1 VGASER
7 DEWLR
12 AAWRTLVAGTID
24 ARRLVFVDEM
34 GAHTSLSVLYA
45 YSPRGRR
52 IHAEVPRNRGP
63 NTTLLASITI
73 DGMGPCV
80 AVEGS
85 TTSAVFEAYVE
96 QVLVP
101 TLRPGQAVVL
111 DNLTAHKGARVREL
125 VEGRDCELMFL
136 PPYSPDF
143 NPIEEAFSK
152 VKGLL
157 RKAGARTREALVDAL
172 GAALEAV
179 TAEDAQGFF
188 KHCGYHRLLPSQ
200 QLRRTC

>member
-7 DEWLR
+7 DEWSR
-12 AAWRTLVAGTID
+12 VVWKTLVAGAVDTS
-24 ARRLVFVDEM
+24 RLVFVDEM
-34 GAHTSLSVLYA
+34 GANTSLCPLYA

-52 IHAEVPRNRGP
+52 ACAKVLRNRGK
-63 NTTLLASITI
+63 NTTLLASMTI

-80 AVEGS
+80 TVEGT

-96 QVLVP
+96 QVLMP

-111 DNLTAHKGARVREL
+111 DNLSSHKGGRVREL
-125 VEGRDCELMFL
+125 VEGRGCELLFL
-136 PPYSPDF
+136 PPYSPDL

-157 RKAGARTREALVDAL
+157 RRAGARTREALVEAMGQAL
-172 GAALEAV
+172 DAV
-179 TAEDAQGFF
+179 TNRDARGFF
-188 KHCGYHRLLPSQ
+188 EHCGYRSTAQPLYQLL
-200 QLRRTC
+200 